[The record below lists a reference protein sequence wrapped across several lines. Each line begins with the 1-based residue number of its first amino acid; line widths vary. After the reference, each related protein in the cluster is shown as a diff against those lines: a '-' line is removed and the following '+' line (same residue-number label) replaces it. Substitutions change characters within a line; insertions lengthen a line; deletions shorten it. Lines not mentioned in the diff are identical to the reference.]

1 MNIVSNARGKQP
13 YQGLLIGQKVLYYNF
28 ENNAAIDQWNGKDGT
43 VTANSIS
50 TSSPKFG
57 QYAFQGDGSST
68 PVVAKF
74 VTVPALAIT
83 TNGLSISLWVKTIA
97 APVGGDA
104 KVFELTAEGLMMW
117 SSATLNRY
125 NFANGT
131 FFTMT
136 PGVYHHVVITLT
148 SANVATIYV
157 DNTSV
162 VVQTLSNVYPLG
174 GSIAAGGKIGSSI
187 SSAHKPINGCIDDF
201 RIYNKILS
209 TAERNALFVNIA
221 V

>member
-1 MNIVSNARGKQP
+1 MNTVSNAKAKKP
-13 YQGLLIGQKVLYYNF
+13 FQGVLIGQKVLYYNF
-28 ENNAAIDQWNGKDGT
+28 ENNAVIDQWNGKNGT

-57 QYAFQGDGSST
+57 NSAFQGDGSST
-68 PVVAKF
+68 PVIAKF

-104 KVFELTAEGLMMW
+104 KVFELTAEGLMLW

-148 SANVATIYV
+148 SANAAMIYV
-157 DNTSV
+157 DNANV
-162 VVQTLSNVYPLG
+162 VVQTLSNVYPSFVG
-174 GSIAAGGKIGSSI
+174 IPAGGKIGRSI
-187 SSAHKPINGCIDDF
+187 
-201 RIYNKILS
+201 
-209 TAERNALFVNIA
+209 
-221 V
+221 